1 MKFING
7 AYIDGIDVLTTEIP
21 YYGSESISARIN
33 RNYKFSVDN
42 KFNNIYLIRVHVAY
56 IQNELYNSVS
66 FFNFLFLKIEAMGY
80 DNTKDHI
87 VFTMQEEGSLYFS
100 NEIYKLVRAARPNY
114 DTSKICYADEQL
126 NITDNHGEMLRHLNF
141 IHQCNSVHSQPVKN
155 DIEWDKIFLTLNRRH
170 KIHRTMLV
178 GSIIEEN
185 LLDKSLVSFFP
196 ECENVSFKDILNW
209 DKLFS
214 IGRKHKYYELLDR
227 EFILDKNSDVIN
239 SNLQP
244 TTSSDLGKL
253 HKRSLISVICETK
266 FDEHEITVTE
276 KTYKAVAYKHPFIIL
291 GPQYFLRYFKDLGY
305 QTFHPFINE
314 NYDNISDPVERFDAI
329 IVELKRL
336 ANLSPSELTRLVK
349 DITPIVEYNHRIHN
363 RNFEFLDH
371 KTTLFLYINQFDKNI
386 QNIIEK
392 SRQGGG
398 ILNLRKKF

>member
-1 MKFING
+1 
-7 AYIDGIDVLTTEIP
+7 
-21 YYGSESISARIN
+21 
-33 RNYKFSVDN
+33 
-42 KFNNIYLIRVHVAY
+42 
-56 IQNELYNSVS
+56 
-66 FFNFLFLKIEAMGY
+66 
-80 DNTKDHI
+80 
-87 VFTMQEEGSLYFS
+87 
-100 NEIYKLVRAARPNY
+100 
-114 DTSKICYADEQL
+114 
-126 NITDNHGEMLRHLNF
+126 
-141 IHQCNSVHSQPVKN
+141 
-155 DIEWDKIFLTLNRRH
+155 
-170 KIHRTMLV
+170 MLV